1 MLDIIKYIK
10 TFFNTKDNIKID
22 VKDEKTLQLY
32 EQGHEGSTIDY
43 TIVKD
48 PVIVDNKKLY
58 NFIIVDDEPMVKM
71 LLNLV
76 FDDMAKEK
84 NFNVNDYFNV
94 IWCID
99 TEESSYMADKLI
111 NYITNNETYYK
122 INNRPIKKIDVALL
136 DLTIEYRIRLGNGQ
150 VYSLDGIDIY
160 SKLLKHNPDI
170 KVRFFTA
177 HTIGKNPESN
187 IKSEMMTSDKYIVKY
202 KNLTGLDLV
211 DVSIPK
217 LHVEDAPDSIIKL
230 LKSFLDTVSD

>member
-1 MLDIIKYIK
+1 MLAIIEYVK
-10 TFFNTKDNIKID
+10 TFFSSKKCVNTDM
-22 VKDEKTLQLY
+22 KDEKPLQLY
-32 EQGHEGSTIDY
+32 EHGHEGSAIDY

-48 PVIVDNKKLY
+48 PIIVDNGKLY

-71 LLNLV
+71 
-76 FDDMAKEK
+76 
-84 NFNVNDYFNV
+84 
-94 IWCID
+94 
-99 TEESSYMADKLI
+99 
-111 NYITNNETYYK
+111 
-122 INNRPIKKIDVALL
+122 LL

-202 KNLTGLDLV
+202 KNLTGLDLI

-230 LKSFLDTVSD
+230 LKSFLDLLVIIYTITVNIVRL

>member
-22 VKDEKTLQLY
+22 VKDEKPLQLY
-32 EQGHEGSTIDY
+32 EHGHEGSMIDY

-48 PVIVDNKKLY
+48 PIIVDNGKLY

-84 NFNVNDYFNV
+84 NFNVNYYFNV

-111 NYITNNETYYK
+111 NYMTHNETYYK

-170 KVRFFTA
+170 QVRFFTA

-202 KNLTGLDLV
+202 KKLTGLDLI

-230 LKSFLDTVSD
+230 LKSFLDTVGN